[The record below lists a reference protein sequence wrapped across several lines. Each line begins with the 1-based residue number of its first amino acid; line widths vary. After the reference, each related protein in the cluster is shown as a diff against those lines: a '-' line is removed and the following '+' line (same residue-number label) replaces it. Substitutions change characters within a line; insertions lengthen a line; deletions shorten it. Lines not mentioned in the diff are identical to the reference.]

1 MKILSFLRA
10 SSRTRTCFSKDKCL
24 VLDSSRA
31 RFTPSTIP
39 STPVEGYPFHS
50 VLCSQ
55 WFLKFSTPRAIP
67 DFVGFLPSR
76 ALGLRVSY
84 RPCSPKKPP
93 RRSRDNH
100 GFTHGQVNFSAK
112 NIHSI
117 AVRRFTPLGHLASI
131 LATRSGVDASLA
143 PLLRKSSPKRNSICT
158 VQTPGVAGLSSD
170 DEIANVTGVDSPGL
184 ISFAELKAS
193 YIGVPCC
200 V

>member
-1 MKILSFLRA
+1 MSLMKILSFLRA
-10 SSRTRTCFSKDKCL
+10 SSRTRTCSSKDKCL

-50 VLCSQ
+50 ALCSQ

-100 GFTHGQVNFSAK
+100 GFTHGQINFSAK
-112 NIHSI
+112 NIDSI
-117 AVRRFTPLGHLASI
+117 AVRRFTPPRSFRLHLGDKIWGGCKSGAVIKKIVAQKKLHLH
-131 LATRSGVDASLA
+131 
-143 PLLRKSSPKRNSICT
+143 C
-158 VQTPGVAGLSSD
+158 
-170 DEIANVTGVDSPGL
+170 ANTWGSWPFL
-184 ISFAELKAS
+184 
-193 YIGVPCC
+193 
-200 V
+200 